1 VAAVLLLLILGLTFG
16 IWRVSSAQ
24 RTNRGR
30 AGGKAVRYRF
40 VAPDDDP
47 DFLRELDLR
56 TRRPD
61 DETS

>member
-1 VAAVLLLLILGLTFG
+1 MALVL
-16 IWRVSSAQ
+16 WRASSAR
-24 RTNRGR
+24 RTP
-30 AGGKAVRYRF
+30 GGQAVRYRF

>member
-1 VAAVLLLLILGLTFG
+1 MTLGL
-16 IWRVSSAQ
+16 WRVSAAR
-24 RTNRGR
+24 RTSRDQ
-30 AGGKAVRYRF
+30 AVRYRF